1 MADTPIHGIPSPR
14 DLRQSERSWRR
25 SVIAS
30 RFVTT
35 TSRVCR
41 SLTPWT
47 WWFNLGGN
55 VEVELEHDDEWAAAQ
70 HEFGQWIRGGG
81 RVLAVH
87 TAANS
92 FPDWPEWPALLGG
105 QWVRGTSWHPK
116 RCIATFGKAPGAED
130 YPVWTGLDVVTVY
143 DERYSDLVVHEG
155 STPLIRHELSE
166 EWQVMGWA
174 HGDNVIYD
182 GMGHDAR
189 SYSSPSHRKFL
200 INEVDWLLS

>member
-1 MADTPIHGIPSPR
+1 
-14 DLRQSERSWRR
+14 
-25 SVIAS
+25 
-30 RFVTT
+30 
-35 TSRVCR
+35 
-41 SLTPWT
+41 
-47 WWFNLGGN
+47 
-55 VEVELEHDDEWAAAQ
+55 
-70 HEFGQWIRGGG
+70 
-81 RVLAVH
+81 
-87 TAANS
+87 
-92 FPDWPEWPALLGG
+92 
-105 QWVRGTSWHPK
+105 VRGTSWHPK

>member
-1 MADTPIHGIPSPR
+1 MNSVSGFVAADECWLSTLPRIPSRTGLNGP
-14 DLRQSERSWRR
+14 L
-25 SVIAS
+25 
-30 RFVTT
+30 
-35 TSRVCR
+35 C
-41 SLTPWT
+41 
-47 WWFNLGGN
+47 
-55 VEVELEHDDEWAAAQ
+55 
-70 HEFGQWIRGGG
+70 
-81 RVLAVH
+81 LAVNGC
-87 TAANS
+87 A
-92 FPDWPEWPALLGG
+92 
-105 QWVRGTSWHPK
+105 VRVGTP
-116 RCIATFGKAPGAED
+116 ATFGKAPGAED

>member
-1 MADTPIHGIPSPR
+1 MGARYELAPQALYC
-14 DLRQSERSWRR
+14 DLRK
-25 SVIAS
+25 
-30 RFVTT
+30 
-35 TSRVCR
+35 
-41 SLTPWT
+41 
-47 WWFNLGGN
+47 G
-55 VEVELEHDDEWAAAQ
+55 
-70 HEFGQWIRGGG
+70 
-81 RVLAVH
+81 
-87 TAANS
+87 
-92 FPDWPEWPALLGG
+92 
-105 QWVRGTSWHPK
+105 
-116 RCIATFGKAPGAED
+116 PGAED